1 MSFASF
7 RSSIGHCVR
16 HLLVALVALG
26 LSWGLR
32 AAEAVNLLQLPV
44 CFRGSS
50 FRATPKYVATI
61 TTNYYTMVADGKP
74 STHWEPLEEK
84 GPHFLE
90 MIWQQPVR
98 IHTAKWLAEGM
109 AQAKLSRWTNQIIA
123 MPNRVLGSL
132 DVARP
137 DFPNMLPPVQEVKI
151 GDNAAGQRGFIINGN
166 WHPAFFNRF
175 YGHPDPERIA
185 AFGENGLKIL
195 LLMVHNGYDGR
206 RTETIRLPK
215 PARVTDL
222 FTGAPV
228 AKGASFELTL
238 ESPQTRLLR
247 LDYEGN

>member
-1 MSFASF
+1 MSFAPF
-7 RSSIGHCVR
+7 RSSFGHCVR

-32 AAEAVNLLQLPV
+32 AVEAVNLLQMPV

-109 AQAKLSRWTNQIIA
+109 AQAKLSRWTKGTWQ
-123 MPNRVLGSL
+123 
-132 DVARP
+132 
-137 DFPNMLPPVQEVKI
+137 PVV
-151 GDNAAGQRGFIINGN
+151 
-166 WHPAFFNRF
+166 P
-175 YGHPDPERIA
+175 
-185 AFGENGLKIL
+185 
-195 LLMVHNGYDGR
+195 V
-206 RTETIRLPK
+206 
-215 PARVTDL
+215 V
-222 FTGAPV
+222 GAPV

-247 LDYEGN
+247 LDYEGNSSTRLCERIGS